1 MQRQQ
6 PALSKM
12 KGMKK
17 NDNNILSLRIKQIEF
32 PNPRHRN
39 AKQEQSICERVSELR
54 REASLF
60 ETQEANISADLVTGM
75 SRSVTI
81 NNTNVTLVTL
91 SDGQILSRY
100 CQAESIH

>member
-32 PNPRHRN
+32 LNPSRHRN
-39 AKQEQSICERVSELR
+39 AQQEQSICERASELR

-60 ETQEANISADLVTGM
+60 VTQEANISPDLVTEM
-75 SRSVTI
+75 SRGVTI
-81 NNTNVTLVTL
+81 NNTNVTL

>member
-39 AKQEQSICERVSELR
+39 AKQEQSIC
-54 REASLF
+54 
-60 ETQEANISADLVTGM
+60 
-75 SRSVTI
+75 
-81 NNTNVTLVTL
+81 
-91 SDGQILSRY
+91 
-100 CQAESIH
+100 